1 MDIYT
6 MLETFKIMTRNEEL
20 IEKYKRWIKK
30 ADKEMEETE
39 DRSRYLFLDG
49 KITAYKMVII
59 DLQE

>member
-1 MDIYT
+1 
-6 MLETFKIMTRNEEL
+6 MTRNKEL

-30 ADKEMEETE
+30 ADKEMKET
-39 DRSRYLFLDG
+39 DYRSRYLYLDG